1 MPKAHRYK
9 LQTEYRVINCLLPTK
24 ELEQVLL
31 LIEITVN
38 RHSKKI
44 LLSKV
49 TLKAST
55 SDQVVISCKCKGFCN
70 TKRCRCFEEQ
80 KRYLVYCHSSDDDHD

>member
-38 RHSKKI
+38 RHSKKNTAFKSYI
-44 LLSKV
+44 
-49 TLKAST
+49 
-55 SDQVVISCKCKGFCN
+55 KGLY
-70 TKRCRCFEEQ
+70 K
-80 KRYLVYCHSSDDDHD
+80 